1 MREPSLS
8 NGGRLQP
15 HRAMRLG
22 DSISSQAGANN
33 PFLALE
39 LNGKQRDVSERI
51 KTAKALG
58 LTVPNSMQLLAD
70 EVTEQRSFVHAHCYT
85 CPGLLL
91 AAQVCVPPC
100 PDHGRSQMSSELQA
114 DAWFEGLTVK
124 NDPLRTKTSDL

>member
-1 MREPSLS
+1 
-8 NGGRLQP
+8 
-15 HRAMRLG
+15 MRLG

-91 AAQVCVPPC
+91 AAHQVSSWQHKCVC
-100 PDHGRSQMSSELQA
+100 RLA
-114 DAWFEGLTVK
+114 LITAALK
-124 NDPLRTKTSDL
+124 